1 MLPLSLSRS
10 LSFPES
16 GAERR
21 YLCIKLQVIKCACQD
36 HAAVDAV
43 VGSAST
49 SADSCNEQRTDTL
62 KLAQAEIVVF
72 ATLYTLHCFSVPKY
86 SLSFAC
92 LCWYYI

>member
-1 MLPLSLSRS
+1 MHQVTSHQVCMSRS
-10 LSFPES
+10 LRKTVWEI
-16 GAERR
+16 E
-21 YLCIKLQVIKCACQD
+21 LCLV

-92 LCWYYI
+92 LYWYYI